1 MTPIKNKLSFL
12 FIPVFMMSF
21 SQCAS
26 TKKLQDEAPLEIGQL
41 SYQSW
46 VAGIEGGG
54 AGVNLFI
61 PIVMNT
67 NNIVL
72 DSVYFQGKQVK
83 LEQKN
88 KSLYV
93 GRFKKA
99 TNQKKDIV
107 MSSDRLAEVNNP
119 IPEIP
124 KKIPFEIKEDECVV
138 SFIDEKKTK
147 YYKISGI
154 IKKEAQFYPKTPPRN

>member
-1 MTPIKNKLSFL
+1 MNWLKNVFGLL

-26 TKKLQDEAPLEIGQL
+26 TKKLQNEAPLEIGQVN
-41 SYQSW
+41 YQSW
-46 VAGIEGGG
+46 VAGIQGGG

-61 PIVMNT
+61 PIVSNS
-67 NNIVL
+67 NNVVL

-88 KSLYV
+88 KSLFV
-93 GRFKKA
+93 GRFKKI
-99 TNQKKDIV
+99 TNQKNDIV
-107 MSSDRLAEVNNP
+107 MSSNRLAEVNNP

-124 KKIPFEIKEDECVV
+124 KKIPFELREDECVV
-138 SFIDEKKTK
+138 SFKDGKKIK

-154 IKKEAQFYPKTPPRN
+154 LKKEAQFYPKAPPRN

>member
-1 MTPIKNKLSFL
+1 MKLLKHKLSFL
-12 FIPVFMMSF
+12 FIPVFMISF

-26 TKKLQDEAPLEIGQL
+26 TKKLQDEVSFEISQV
-41 SYQSW
+41 SYQNW
-46 VAGIEGGG
+46 VAGVDGGG

-61 PIVMNT
+61 PMISNS
-67 NNIVL
+67 NNIVF

-88 KSLYV
+88 KSFFV
-93 GRFKKA
+93 GRFKEA

-107 MSSDRLAEVNNP
+107 MSSNRLEEVNNP

-124 KKIPFEIKEDECVV
+124 KKIPFQLKEDECVV
-138 SFIDEKKTK
+138 SFKDGKKAK

-154 IKKEAQFYPKTPPRN
+154 LKNERVFFPKAPSRN